1 VHVRNAR
8 LLAPLVALVALAIL
22 AIVLAAQAGLSFCS
36 HRIAIAAPGDMAG
49 MPGMAMGSM
58 PGMPRDHQLMICPV
72 VLTLIVASAILAAA
86 ATIVLCRGAESAFT
100 RRAIARVLVRLPVV
114 PAVLVLALFSAIAV
128 GAMIA
133 LDGAGV
139 PDALTCL
146 LMAALMLGG
155 ASVAVAV
162 AVLSARVVLAL
173 GRQLFVAI
181 VAAIGDRAPAANAF
195 ALRWTAPPIAGPSTC
210 LVGAGRG
217 LRAPPSFVR

>member
-8 LLAPLVALVALAIL
+8 LLAPLVALVALAL
-22 AIVLAAQAGLSFCS
+22 SAIVLAAQAGLSFCS
-36 HRIAIAAPGDMAG
+36 NRIAIAAPDAGD

-72 VLTLIVASAILAAA
+72 VLTLIIASAMLAAV
-86 ATIVLCRGAESAFT
+86 ATIVLCCGAESAFT
-100 RRAIARVLVRLPVV
+100 RRAIARVLVRLPLV
-114 PAVLVLALFSAIAV
+114 PAVLVLALFSGIAV
-128 GAMIA
+128 GVMIA

-139 PDALTCL
+139 PDASTCL

-155 ASVAVAV
+155 AFAAVAF
-162 AVLSARVVLAL
+162 AVLVARVVLAL
-173 GRQLFVAI
+173 GQHVLLAI
-181 VAAIGDRAPAANAF
+181 VAAIADRAPPANAF
-195 ALRWTAPPIAGPSTC
+195 AFRRTAPPIAGAATC